1 MKKLIIILLLGELLV
16 QSISAYEMK
25 NSGCCDNYSNENFNK
40 SLIYKFGISKTYS
53 VTITKNDTKYNV
65 AITDY
70 NGNVITSE
78 CEASPILQWAFEDM
92 PQELNTLYY
101 LKVDDYDPL
110 YYDLTLSTQ
119 DGDIPVVSSTMQ
131 ITGNKKL
138 IKKIG
143 ELKAYLIKF
152 WTSTFEDP

>member
-1 MKKLIIILLLGELLV
+1 MKKLILILLLGNLLI
-16 QSISAYEMK
+16 QSISAFEKTNAGYCHICSKE
-25 NSGCCDNYSNENFNK
+25 DFNK
-40 SLIYKFGISKTYS
+40 SLIYKFGVSKIYS
-53 VTITKNDTKYNV
+53 VTITENGTKYDV

-70 NGNVITSE
+70 NGNVIITE
-78 CEASPILQWAFEDM
+78 CETSPILQWAFEDM
-92 PQELNTLYY
+92 PQELNTLHY

-119 DGDIPVVSSTMQ
+119 EGEIPVVSSTVQ

-143 ELKAYLIKF
+143 ELKAFIIKF
-152 WTSTFEDP
+152 WTSSFKAL